1 MAEYQRI
8 VSYLYKYN
16 NGQKGENTGFVRV
29 ETRKDGLRLF
39 FHVKDMRMMDERKLK
54 AYFYFHKDGKKKGIF
69 VDEFLCSRGNC
80 EYKRTIPERN
90 IEGFREL
97 KDMDGMVFYDSRGL
111 VYGTC
116 WDEREI
122 GGEEIE
128 LPGMEKKPE
137 VKDIQDTVRNEE
149 EEKRKTQ
156 EKKIDFEKR
165 AAHEK
170 KMESEEKV
178 KVENRLELKERT
190 EPEHIGLEGNIG
202 RKVQESK
209 MGPER
214 KLSEE
219 FSGGMNE
226 TGDMAIETRKNE
238 EKVQIGQNEEKENV
252 ERIDGI
258 ETHENP
264 GIKSNRQ
271 SSGLQENWNQ
281 SKLEMEEVRP
291 SSVER
296 MLAEYPSVPI
306 QWDSNLVEA
315 VRIIPEDIAGFPMKD
330 WKYAENGFLMQGYEI
345 HHYLILGRIKMNPNR
360 NLWVIGVPGIYNN
373 REKYLAQIFGF
384 YDYIPAEQ
392 GQLKTGG
399 FGFWIAPLSFGNQ

>member
-80 EYKRTIPERN
+80 EYKRTMPEGS

-122 GGEEIE
+122 GGEGIE

-137 VKDIQDTVRNEE
+137 VK
-149 EEKRKTQ
+149 
-156 EKKIDFEKR
+156 
-165 AAHEK
+165 
-170 KMESEEKV
+170 
-178 KVENRLELKERT
+178 ERT
-190 EPEHIGLEGNIG
+190 EPEQIGLGGSIG

-209 MGPER
+209 MEPER

-226 TGDMAIETRKNE
+226 TGDMVIETRKNE
-238 EKVQIGQNEEKENV
+238 EKVQIGQDEEEENV
-252 ERIDGI
+252 ERIDGM
-258 ETHENP
+258 EAQENP
-264 GIKSNRQ
+264 GIESRRR
-271 SSGLQENWNQ
+271 SSELQENWNQ
-281 SKLEMEEVRP
+281 SELEMEEVRP

-399 FGFWIAPLSFGNQ
+399 FGFWIAPLSFGN